1 MSENKRFELVFED
14 YDTFSICDNDYIQ
27 ENKHYHTLEEIVALL
42 NQLNENSKKLNE
54 LHKENQRLKS
64 LFQSERRELIEQNN
78 NYRQSLS
85 ELAEENEQLKKEDEL
100 FFGKVFDILL
110 KYQDLFN
117 REMAD
122 EVLEELGIELTRWFE

>member
-1 MSENKRFELVFED
+1 MTWEEISKELFEKRNYKRFTVEWYAQKYQEL
-14 YDTFSICDNDYIQ
+14 S
-27 ENKHYHTLEEIVALL
+27 
-42 NQLNENSKKLNE
+42 
-54 LHKENQRLKS
+54 
-64 LFQSERRELIEQNN
+64 
-78 NYRQSLS
+78 
-85 ELAEENEQLKKEDEL
+85 EENERLKKEDEF

>member
-1 MSENKRFELVFED
+1 MTENKRFVQNTNLVMQ
-14 YDTFSICDNDYIQ
+14 N
-27 ENKHYHTLEEIVALL
+27 
-42 NQLNENSKKLNE
+42 NEVYVVCGDEHSADVVTTALNE
-54 LHKENQRLKS
+54 LINK
-64 LFQSERRELIEQNN
+64 
-78 NYRQSLS
+78 
-85 ELAEENEQLKKEDEL
+85 NEQLKSENNL